1 MAATSRKTT
10 EQRARRA
17 GRGVRRCLAHALLA
31 VLLPA
36 AALAAPAECVP
47 RGTWRAPGPAGLRS
61 LDVRDV
67 MRDLTGR
74 SVVLLG
80 ERHDSAE
87 HHLWQLQMIAAL
99 HAARPDMVIGLEM
112 FPRRVQPVLD
122 RWVAGELSE
131 TEFLRQ
137 SDWRDVWQFDPQ
149 LYLPI
154 FRFARMNR
162 VPMVALNV
170 DHKFTRAVGQ
180 KGFDAV
186 PQSEREGIGQPAA
199 ATPQYLER
207 LHEVFLEHARR
218 GGGDKQEP
226 GAGASSMEDP
236 AFRHFVESQLVW
248 DRAMAEGIA
257 AALKRTPTPL
267 VVGVLGAGHVLNR
280 YGVPH
285 QLASLGVENV
295 AVLAAW
301 DSGTDCAD
309 LVAGY
314 ADAVF
319 GVGALEA
326 AEGLQR
332 PRLGVWVEPAEG
344 GVRVR
349 QVEKGSVAEAAGVRA
364 GDIVVEVAGIP
375 AKQPGDVAE
384 AVHRQA
390 PGTWLPLTVRRG
402 ADPIEIVAKFPPITP

>member
-1 MAATSRKTT
+1 
-10 EQRARRA
+10 
-17 GRGVRRCLAHALLA
+17 VRRCLGYALVA
-31 VLLPA
+31 VLLPV

-47 RGTWRAPGPAGLRS
+47 RGTWSAPGPAGLRN
-61 LDVRDV
+61 LPVREL
-67 MRDLTGR
+67 MSDLTSR

-80 ERHDSAE
+80 ERHDSVE

-122 RWVAGELSE
+122 RWVAGDLSE

-137 SDWRDVWQFDPQ
+137 SEWRDVWQFDPE

-170 DHKFTRAVGQ
+170 DHRFTRAVGQ

-186 PQSEREGIGQPAA
+186 PQTEREGIGRPADA
-199 ATPQYLER
+199 SPQYLER
-207 LHEVFLEHARR
+207 LHEVFLEHVRR
-218 GGGDKQEP
+218 GQGDKQESA
-226 GAGASSMEDP
+226 AGSSSMEDP

-257 AALKRTPTPL
+257 AALKRTPAPL
-267 VVGVLGAGHVLNR
+267 VVGVLGSGHILNR

-285 QLASLGVENV
+285 QLEALGVTSV
-295 AVLAAW
+295 AVLVPW
-301 DSGTDCAD
+301 DGGADCAT
-309 LVAGY
+309 LVEGY
-314 ADAVF
+314 AHAVF
-319 GVGALEA
+319 GIGAPQATE
-326 AEGLQR
+326 EPKRQQ
-332 PRLGVWVEPAEG
+332 LGVWVEPAAG
-344 GVRVR
+344 GVRIR
-349 QVEKGSVAEAAGVRA
+349 QVEKGSIAEAAGVRE
-364 GDIVVEVAGIP
+364 GDIVVEVAGLP

-384 AVHRQA
+384 AVQRQA
-390 PGTWLPLTVRRG
+390 PGTWLPMKVQRG
-402 ADPIEIVAKFPPITP
+402 ADPIEIVAKFPPVKP